1 MAQEKPIGCL
11 SIFAILLILGG
22 IGWLNDNV
30 GTVWTIVI
38 LCAIGLLILIGII
51 AAIKSIFDFFF

>member
-1 MAQEKPIGCL
+1 MAQEKPMGCFTF
-11 SIFAILLILGG
+11 FAIFLILGG

-30 GTVWTIVI
+30 GTEWTIAI

-51 AAIKSIFDFFF
+51 LAIKSIINFFF